1 MLRVL
6 ILGGTTEAS
15 ALARAIAGDPR
26 FAATLSLAGVTR
38 SPLLPEI
45 AVRIGGFGGVH
56 GLAGW
61 LRTHAVE
68 AVVDATHPF
77 AQQISRNAVAACDA
91 AGVGRLRIERPAWR
105 PVAGDRWTV
114 VTDMTA
120 AAAAIGPAPL
130 RVLLTIGTKD
140 LAPFRD
146 HPRHDYL
153 IRSVDPPPASLLP
166 PRCRLISA
174 RGPFLLDDELALLT
188 GCGIEMVVT
197 KNSGGAATAPKLA
210 AARRLGL
217 PVVMVE
223 RPALPQ
229 KHSVP
234 DWQAALDWLVRHQ
247 LSATKRVV

>member
-15 ALARAIAGDPR
+15 ALVRALSGDPR
-26 FAATLSLAGVTR
+26 YAATLSLAGVTR
-38 SPLLPEI
+38 SPVLPEI
-45 AVRIGGFGGVH
+45 AVRIGGFGGTD
-56 GLAGW
+56 GLAEW
-61 LRTHAVE
+61 LRVHAIA

-77 AQQISRNAVAACDA
+77 ALRISRNAVAACDA
-91 AGVGRLRIERPAWR
+91 AGVRRLRIERPEWR
-105 PVAGDRWTV
+105 PVVGDRWSMV
-114 VTDMTA
+114 ADMEA
-120 AAAAIGPAPL
+120 AAAAIGPVPR

-166 PRCRLISA
+166 PQCRLIGA
-174 RGPFLLDDELALLT
+174 RGPFALDDELALLA
-188 GCGIEMVVT
+188 GCGIETVVT
-197 KNSGGAATAPKLA
+197 KNSGGAATAPKLE

-223 RPALPQ
+223 RPASAPSD
-229 KHSVP
+229 SVP
-234 DWQAALDWLVRHQ
+234 GWQEALDWLGRHQ
-247 LSATKRVV
+247 HPATPRVV